1 MIIKDIKIRS
11 KRKMKKE
18 TNHKIDVIIPA
29 YKAHDTILR
38 TLSSIIAQTIL
49 EDLTITIVN
58 DCCPDG
64 SYKKFKPYIDIKEI
78 KLKKK
83 VARQKGIDEASNV
96 PNY

>member
-38 TLSSIIAQTIL
+38 TLSSIMAQTIL
-49 EDLTITIVN
+49 DVLLLQLLMIVVLMVH
-58 DCCPDG
+58 
-64 SYKKFKPYIDIKEI
+64 IKNLNLI
-78 KLKKK
+78 
-83 VARQKGIDEASNV
+83 
-96 PNY
+96 